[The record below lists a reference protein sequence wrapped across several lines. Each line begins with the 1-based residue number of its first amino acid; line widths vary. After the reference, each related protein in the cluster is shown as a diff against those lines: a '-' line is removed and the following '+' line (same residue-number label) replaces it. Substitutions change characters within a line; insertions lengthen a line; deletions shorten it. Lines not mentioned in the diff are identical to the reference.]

1 MEDGGFK
8 YSEKF
13 LSMIKDLHAGKE
25 SLPYYSDYIEAH
37 LAGVNSRYR
46 GFLCHLIPE
55 ITYRCGD
62 LRNKKILDF
71 GCGTGSSTVA
81 LAGQWGEVAAYDID
95 LKSLAI
101 CQERINEHGFTD
113 RVIFYEG
120 DLEKIKDKMG
130 SFDFI
135 LMNGVIEHIPLSF
148 QGLRKKV
155 LLDLFSLLNP
165 VGYLYINETP
175 NRLFPFDFHTT
186 KLWWLPWSKPG
197 SNWAYRRAMKTK
209 KHLEYVASHS
219 QGPLGLEERGVWGA
233 TYFEIR
239 KYLSGLPYR
248 IMNSEKEY
256 DRHVDYKL
264 GKAPSIKRK
273 AFETIIYYSA
283 TKWSRMPITAFI
295 PSLTNL
301 VIQKL
306 DFRRT

>member
-1 MEDGGFK
+1 MDDQNFT
-8 YSEKF
+8 YSKEF
-13 LSMIKDLHAGKE
+13 IEMIKDLHAGKE
-25 SLPYYSDYIEAH
+25 DLQFYNQYIEAH
-37 LAGVNSRYR
+37 LGGPNGRYKRFISR
-46 GFLCHLIPE
+46 LVPE

-62 LRNKKILDF
+62 LKAKRILDF

-81 LAGQWGEVAAYDID
+81 LAGQGGKVAAYDID

-101 CQERINEHGFTD
+101 CQERIKEHGFTD

-120 DLEKIKDKMG
+120 DFEKIKDKMG
-130 SFDFI
+130 SFNLI
-135 LMNGVIEHIPLSF
+135 LMNGVIEHIPLSLH
-148 QGLRKKV
+148 GARKRV
-155 LLDLFSLLNP
+155 ILDLFSLLNP
-165 VGYLYINETP
+165 GGYLYINETP

-186 KLWWLPWSKPG
+186 KLWWLPWFPPG
-197 SNWAYRRAMKTK
+197 SKWVYKRVIK
-209 KHLEYVASHS
+209 KNQHIEIAKSHS
-219 QGPLGLEERGVWGA
+219 AGPLGLEERGVWGA

-239 KYLSGLPYR
+239 KYLSGLPCR

-295 PSLTNL
+295 PYLTNL